1 MYGHLGQAEHSAAC
15 CVGTLRRQLEAD
27 TLGGGAEEWATN
39 CMQLSTYVHLC
50 TLRTSFPVVPAV
62 PVARPRPLAPRA
74 RARDC
79 VGSSRVGSGP
89 WLDRCPVRV
98 CASAF
103 DGGSYFTNRKH
114 AARALH
120 CMQAAQAVMPPD
132 ASQRARANLH
142 LTWAKWRLSLLERG
156 AAIFVALEEGDT
168 PPHEEVRCAAQR
180 PLALAL
186 GLALAWKGCTLQ

>member
-39 CMQLSTYVHLC
+39 CMQLSTYVHLYPPNQLSC
-50 TLRTSFPVVPAV
+50 C
-62 PVARPRPLAPRA
+62 ARSAPSPPRPLAPRA

-114 AARALH
+114 AARAMH